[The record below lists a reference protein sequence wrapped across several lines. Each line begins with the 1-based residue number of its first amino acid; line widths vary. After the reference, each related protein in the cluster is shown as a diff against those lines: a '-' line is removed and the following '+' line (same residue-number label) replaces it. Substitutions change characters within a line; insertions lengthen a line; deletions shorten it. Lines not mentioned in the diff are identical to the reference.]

1 MSDEVFLG
9 GKHYVSSKRAADT
22 SGYARD
28 YIGQLAR
35 GGLIDAQRVGGLWYV
50 SMESL
55 SAYQRNAEALVPSI
69 PPQKQGND
77 LDTVVNFDGKEYVSA
92 ARAAKITSYN
102 QDYIGQL
109 ARGGKILSRQIG
121 NRWYVE
127 RNGLLTHKAE
137 KDRLLA
143 SVQAEALGINI
154 PRPLQKASGATD
166 TASGPMLTYIREDN
180 ALMPVMSRV
189 DAKESSSSESET
201 ARPIPSHSIPIRVVR
216 SAAQRVAQYEAPRR
230 RQIRSPRMTMFK
242 ATGVVTALTF
252 VIVLSYGF
260 VTLKQNSLYTFNTG
274 TGSKILH
281 SNAFTASAANA
292 ISSLGDI
299 LERWIATEIIYIRPR

>member
-35 GGLIDAQRVGGLWYV
+35 AGLIDAQRVGGLWYV

-55 SAYQRNAEALVPSI
+55 GAYQRNAESQVPNI

-92 ARAAKITSYN
+92 SRAAKITSYN

-127 RNGLLTHKAE
+127 RNGLLAHKAE

-143 SVQAEALGINI
+143 SVQAESLGIHI
-154 PRPLQKASGATD
+154 PKPLQDASGATH
-166 TASGPMLTYIREDN
+166 AAPGPMFTYIREDN
-180 ALMPVMSRV
+180 ALMPVMRKV
-189 DAKESSSSESET
+189 EQAESSPSEIS
-201 ARPIPSHSIPIRVVR
+201 RPMPAHTIPIRVLKMDAR
-216 SAAQRVAQYEAPRR
+216 RVAQYDVPRQR
-230 RQIRSPRMTMFK
+230 RMRSPRMTIFK
-242 ATGVVTALTF
+242 ATTAATALTF

-260 VTLKQNSLYTFNTG
+260 VTLKQNSLYTFNTDS
-274 TGSKILH
+274 GSKILH

-299 LERWIATEIIYIRPR
+299 LERWIAPEITYIRSK